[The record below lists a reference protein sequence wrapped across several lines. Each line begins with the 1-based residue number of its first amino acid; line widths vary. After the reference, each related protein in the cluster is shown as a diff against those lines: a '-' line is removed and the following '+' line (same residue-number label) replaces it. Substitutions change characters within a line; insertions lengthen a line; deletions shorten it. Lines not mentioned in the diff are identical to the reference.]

1 MRCIAII
8 CMCLPLGVLSGCLP
22 GEPLLPS
29 VPSGYVAVPV
39 LTPSGRTRHSVE
51 PEACL
56 QPPDPSR
63 SEMDAELPAL
73 GCANGHNLKRMAESE
88 SDLVSG
94 RRMGDAAAA
103 PTARAASNY
112 LNGVQAPANPDP
124 NAPAHNV
131 PAANQTAPAQGAAV
145 INK

>member
-1 MRCIAII
+1 M
-8 CMCLPLGVLSGCLP
+8 
-22 GEPLLPS
+22 
-29 VPSGYVAVPV
+29 
-39 LTPSGRTRHSVE
+39 
-51 PEACL
+51 

-63 SEMDAELPAL
+63 SEMDAELPPL
-73 GCANGHNLKRMAESE
+73 GCANGHNLKRMAERE

-112 LNGVQAPANPDP
+112 LNGVQAQVNPDP

-131 PAANQTAPAQGAAV
+131 PAANQTPPAQGAAV
-145 INK
+145 VNK